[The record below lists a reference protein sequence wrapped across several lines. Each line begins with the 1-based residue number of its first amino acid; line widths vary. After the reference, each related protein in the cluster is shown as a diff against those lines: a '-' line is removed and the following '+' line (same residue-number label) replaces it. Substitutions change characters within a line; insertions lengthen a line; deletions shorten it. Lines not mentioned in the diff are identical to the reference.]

1 MKSNAVRGPGS
12 GAMILLLAALAAA
25 PAAAGEGP
33 YRHPDDAYPQLG
45 LSWRPAA
52 GAIACQSLWPHP
64 LLAGTI
70 AIAGEKG
77 LRISTDAGATWAA
90 PGGLPAGAV
99 NGFAWHP
106 GETGVALAAT
116 PGGLWRSGDGGR
128 TFAALP
134 GKELPA
140 PAGVR
145 WLPRDARTR
154 TILVP
159 HGEAA
164 TGMSLS
170 SDGGSTWR
178 RILPEWHVHQVFT
191 AAIGSQ
197 ALAVVASSPQEPQV
211 RSLLYLQSPNEKPVE
226 AQRDCAIAAGA
237 VPVHQGAMRFAS
249 PRDGILGLEERANGF
264 QEVLNHPMW
273 EDAANGASALDYCWG
288 AHVDRQLTF
297 AFDPFGKGAVYSSD
311 GRTWIAASG
320 GLPLG
325 DMVKEGAAFRAN
337 ANGSRFYAI
346 INDRA
351 YVGTP
356 VDRRLD
362 GLAVAADPPAAV
374 VLTTRYGRAIEALG
388 NGMAAFN
395 AARDPLAVAR
405 TLAPALDQVDA
416 SVNPGAVRLS
426 ARVAA
431 PQAPRRMTVD
441 LSRFG
446 QSSSEPLFDD
456 GRHGDGAAG
465 DGVYAIDVAVR
476 PNRLSPERDDWRRT
490 PGTLGLSVTAHWA
503 DGTRSG
509 AVAPLLV
516 WGLAE
521 SQDLFLERK
530 AEEQLEKVAS
540 VQGATPGISIGDAG
554 PELALALTGGAWTAT
569 IRLDYYW
576 REVMDLGQ
584 YAGISL
590 QWKGP
595 PGTMRLK
602 DRPLYDD
609 PHEGPAV
616 AMQPGPAAADG
627 WSTVRI
633 PISALIR
640 DEAGFDRNRVVAV
653 ILSGEGAAGAACAIR
668 RPRVL
673 TADDWS
679 AP

>member
-1 MKSNAVRGPGS
+1 MKAALPV
-12 GAMILLLAALAAA
+12 LLAALACA

-33 YRHPDDAYPQLG
+33 YRHPDAAYPQLG
-45 LSWRPAA
+45 LSWRPVA
-52 GAIACQSLWPHP
+52 GAIACQAVWPHP
-64 LLAGTI
+64 LLAATVALG
-70 AIAGEKG
+70 GEKG
-77 LRISTDAGATWAA
+77 LRISNDAGATWIA
-90 PGGLPAGAV
+90 PAGLPAGAV
-99 NGFAWHP
+99 TGLSWHP
-106 GETGVALAAT
+106 ADPASVLVAT
-116 PGGLWRSGDGGR
+116 RSGLWRSSDGGR
-128 TFAALP
+128 TLAAVAAKDLA
-134 GKELPA
+134 E
-140 PAGVR
+140 PAGVA
-145 WLPRDARTR
+145 WMPRDARTR
-154 TILVP
+154 IILVP

-164 TGMSLS
+164 TGLS
-170 SDGGSTWR
+170 VSTDGGATWR
-178 RILPEWHVHQVFT
+178 RLLPEWHVHQVFT
-191 AAIGSQ
+191 GAIGGQ
-197 ALAVVASSPQEPQV
+197 ALAVAASTPQEPQV
-211 RSLLYLQSPNEKPVE
+211 RTLLYLQSLNEKPVE
-226 AQRDCAIAAGA
+226 AQRDCAITASA
-237 VPVHQGAMRFAS
+237 VPVHSGALRFAS

-264 QEVLNHPMW
+264 QEIQRFPLW

-311 GRTWIAASG
+311 GTTWIAASS

-325 DMVKEGAAFRAN
+325 DMVKEGAAFRCN
-337 ANGSRFYAI
+337 ANGSRFWAI

-351 YVGTP
+351 YLGTP

-362 GLAVAADPPAAV
+362 GLAVAADPPAAL

-388 NGMAAFN
+388 AGIAAFN

-405 TLAPALDQVDA
+405 TLGKALDQVDD
-416 SVNPGAVRLS
+416 SVKPAAVRLS
-426 ARVAA
+426 ARLAPGQAA
-431 PQAPRRMTVD
+431 KRMTVD

-446 QSSSEPLFDD
+446 QSPTEPLFDD

-465 DGVYAIDVAVR
+465 DGVYATEVAVR
-476 PNRLSPERDDWRRT
+476 PNRLAPERDDWRRS
-490 PGTLGLSVTAHWA
+490 PGVLGLSVTAHWA

-516 WGLAE
+516 WGQAE

-530 AEEQLEKVAS
+530 AEEQLEKVAA
-540 VQGATPGISIGDAG
+540 VQGATHAITIGAKG
-554 PELALALTGGAWTAT
+554 PELSLALQGGPWTTT

-576 REVMDLGQ
+576 REVMDMAQ
-584 YAGISL
+584 FAGIAL
-590 QWKGP
+590 QWRGP
-595 PGTMRLK
+595 AGTLRLI

-616 AMQPGPAAADG
+616 AMQPGPPDAEG

-640 DEAGFDRNRVVAV
+640 DDGAFDRNRVVSV
-653 ILSGEGAAGAACAIR
+653 ILAGEGPAGAACAIR
-668 RPRVL
+668 QPRVL